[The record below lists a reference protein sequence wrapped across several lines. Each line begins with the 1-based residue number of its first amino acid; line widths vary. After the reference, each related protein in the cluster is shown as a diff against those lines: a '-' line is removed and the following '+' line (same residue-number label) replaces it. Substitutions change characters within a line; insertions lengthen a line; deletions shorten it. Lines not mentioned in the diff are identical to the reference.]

1 MEFTYM
7 DSPLQI
13 ALGTLL
19 ERAVERVTS
28 TENEQPL
35 PGVELPEDWNDFSV
49 KLFSYQTEYK
59 KVLIEVKRNQ
69 KKIEEYEKN
78 LADLTSMTHVF
89 HGTQFQQ
96 KFEDL
101 VKDYKSTIDIDKLK
115 EDTRHLRA
123 VSSKMKKVLENTNAE
138 QQTKFQCFVC
148 MDRYVD
154 TFLDPCGHLMCSS
167 CWNRSQKISC
177 PACRTQSR
185 PKRIYTLN

>member
-7 DSPLQI
+7 ESPLQI

-19 ERAVERVTS
+19 EHAVERAT
-28 TENEQPL
+28 NDQNL
-35 PGVELPEDWNDFSV
+35 PDVELPEDWNDFSV
-49 KLFSYQTEYK
+49 KLFAYQTEYK
-59 KVLIEVKRNQ
+59 KVLIEIKRNQ

-78 LADLTSMTHVF
+78 MAELSNMTRVF
-89 HGTQFQQ
+89 QGTQFQQ

-101 VKDYKSTIDIDKLK
+101 VKDYKATTDIDKLK

-123 VSSKMKKVLENTNAE
+123 VSSKMKRVLENTNAE

-154 TFLDPCGHLMCSS
+154 TFLDPCGHLLCST
-167 CWNRSQKISC
+167 CWNRSQNVSC
-177 PACRTQSR
+177 PACRQQSR
-185 PKRIYTLN
+185 PKRIYTMN